1 MPTMLDNRMA
11 AMSSFGV
18 YGYKARRKLERE
30 KHQKQYESQEAR
42 KDVATR
48 LRDSAESRAA
58 QMIQAAGYQQKAAS
72 TMAAQQ
78 RANLVK
84 SQART
89 QAATDQAKAYM
100 NPWREAGTDALGKL
114 QAKIAAGPG
123 DMEKSPGYQFR
134 LDEGQKA
141 IERSAAA
148 RGGVL
153 SGAATKAALKYG
165 QDFATNDYDNFLRRY
180 YESMEPLERMSG
192 KGMSASQT
200 MGNFGTQGARD
211 MASQGQTAT
220 DRIGQATK
228 YGAEAKARGAVSSAD
243 IIAQQQQQAAERDYG
258 YAAWKAGDE
267 F

>member
-1 MPTMLDNRMA
+1 MATYLDKRIDA
-11 AMSSFGV
+11 LKGFGA
-18 YGYKARRKLERE
+18 YSGNERFKLGLEKANKQLESLKARK
-30 KHQKQYESQEAR
+30 K
-42 KDVATR
+42 VASS
-48 LRDSAESRAA
+48 LKESAEQRASE
-58 QMIQAAGYQQKAAS
+58 MIRAAGYRQQAAAS
-72 TMAAQQ
+72 MASQQ
-78 RANLVK
+78 RANLAE

-89 QAATDQAKAYM
+89 EAATKKAQEYM

-114 QAKIAAGPG
+114 QAKIDAGPG
-123 DMEKSPGYQFR
+123 EFEKSPGYEFR
-134 LDEGQKA
+134 LAEGQKA

-153 SGAATKAALKYG
+153 SGAAVKAGMKYG

-192 KGMSASQT
+192 QGMNASQI
-200 MGNFGTQGARD
+200 MGGYATQGARD
-211 MASQGQTAT
+211 MANQGQVAT
-220 DRIGQATK
+220 NKIGEATQ
-228 YGAEAKARGAVSSAD
+228 YGAESKAGGVVSSAD